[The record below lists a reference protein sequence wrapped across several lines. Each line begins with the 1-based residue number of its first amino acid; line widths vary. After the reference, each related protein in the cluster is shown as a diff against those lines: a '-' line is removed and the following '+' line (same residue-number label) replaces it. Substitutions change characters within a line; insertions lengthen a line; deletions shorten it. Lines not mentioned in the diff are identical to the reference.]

1 LPDSAR
7 QRDIRIQQS
16 VIRTSIQAAQTVASI
31 THIQEKASHA
41 MKSTEVWIGRFDV
54 KPRLGNDALGAAKG
68 AIVNVVA
75 LATSDDGFLQMVK
88 SAMNE
93 YEFDTLHYDDVTPLV
108 EWRRNNTLD
117 EGLEDL
123 VNSLT
128 SEFPIQFDEFQ
139 SYLHDDG

>member
-1 LPDSAR
+1 
-7 QRDIRIQQS
+7 
-16 VIRTSIQAAQTVASI
+16 
-31 THIQEKASHA
+31 